1 MKAIVLYGS
10 TTGNTQMVAGWIG
23 EELTAAGA
31 EADVVDAAGA
41 AKLSAC
47 DLAVLGS
54 STWGQ
59 GEIQDDFAGF
69 YDDMSADDFGGK
81 KVAVFGCGDSGMFP
95 DNFCEAVDKIEQKAR
110 KCGAVIVSESLKI
123 DGDIDDYR
131 EKAAE
136 WAAALTQL

>member
-10 TTGNTQMVAGWIG
+10 TTGNTQTVAGWIG
-23 EELTAAGA
+23 DALTAAGA
-31 EADVVDAAGA
+31 EADVRDVAGA
-41 AKLSAC
+41 VKLS
-47 DLAVLGS
+47 DYNLVVLGS

-69 YDDMSADDFGGK
+69 YDDMSADDFSGN
-81 KVAVFGCGDSGMFP
+81 KVAVFGCGDSVMFP

-110 KCGAVIVSESLKI
+110 ECGAVIVAESLKV
-123 DGDIDDYR
+123 DGDIDDHR

>member
-1 MKAIVLYGS
+1 
-10 TTGNTQMVAGWIG
+10 
-23 EELTAAGA
+23 
-31 EADVVDAAGA
+31 
-41 AKLSAC
+41 
-47 DLAVLGS
+47 
-54 STWGQ
+54 
-59 GEIQDDFAGF
+59 
-69 YDDMSADDFGGK
+69 MSADDFGGK

-131 EKAAE
+131 EKATE

>member
-23 EELTAAGA
+23 EALTAAGA

-41 AKLSAC
+41 AKLPDC

-131 EKAAE
+131 EKATE

>member
-23 EELTAAGA
+23 EALTAAGA

-41 AKLSAC
+41 AKLLAY

-59 GEIQDDFAGF
+59 GETG
-69 YDDMSADDFGGK
+69 
-81 KVAVFGCGDSGMFP
+81 
-95 DNFCEAVDKIEQKAR
+95 
-110 KCGAVIVSESLKI
+110 
-123 DGDIDDYR
+123 
-131 EKAAE
+131 
-136 WAAALTQL
+136 